1 MFAACTQEGFDR
13 HQQVKLTPLSE
24 LRSTGHDNYGKIPT
38 EEQKHKHENVIT
50 IPVKRQLGINSKG
63 RTKL

>member
-1 MFAACTQEGFDR
+1 MFAACTREGFDPR
-13 HQQVKLTPLSE
+13 QQVKLTPLSE
-24 LRSTGHDNYGKIPT
+24 LRSTGHDNYGKTPT

-50 IPVKRQLGINSKG
+50 IPVPRQLGKNSKR